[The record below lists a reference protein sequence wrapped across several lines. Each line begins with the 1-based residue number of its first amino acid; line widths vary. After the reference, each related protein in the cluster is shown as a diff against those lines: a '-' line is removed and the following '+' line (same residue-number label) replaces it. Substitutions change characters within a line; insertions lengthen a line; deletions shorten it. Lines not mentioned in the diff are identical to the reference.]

1 MMLVWVIDLLVFG
14 ILLIGWIIIFY
25 DYYYLGCYL
34 VLENNL
40 YYLIVVVFLG
50 IGLVLI
56 LFIVFYVVIYNL
68 VNL

>member
-68 VNL
+68 VNV

>member
-40 YYLIVVVFLG
+40 YYLSVVVFLG

-68 VNL
+68 VNV

>member
-14 ILLIGWIIIFY
+14 ILLMGWIIIFY

>member
-56 LFIVFYVVIYNL
+56 LFIVFYVVIYDL